1 MRRIVTLLLLAAM
14 AAATMG
20 AEDPGCDRAK
30 GRTPQP
36 AEHDPA
42 PHDRPEAKRYLF
54 RLQFATYPT
63 RTVHF
68 SYRFGDRGEDN
79 LRTGEPGWST
89 QRTVT
94 PGTVLTLKVT
104 SDAGALA
111 TWTCAISWVE
121 DAKRIRV
128 RAHVIRRGATG
139 CELRYVVRV
148 GEEDYPSQ

>member
-1 MRRIVTLLLLAAM
+1 MRRILTLTLLAVLAVAM
-14 AAATMG
+14 MG
-20 AEDPGCDRAK
+20 AEDPKCDKAN

-42 PHDRPEAKRYLF
+42 PRNDPRQQHYLF

-68 SYRFGDRGEDN
+68 SYRFGADGESN

-89 QRTVT
+89 QRQVT
-94 PGTVLTLKVT
+94 PGTVLWLKVT

-111 TWTCAISWVE
+111 TYTCAISWVE

-128 RAHVIRRGATG
+128 RAHFIRRGATG
-139 CELRYVVRV
+139 CELRYTVRE
-148 GEEDYPSQ
+148 GEEDYPSL

>member
-1 MRRIVTLLLLAAM
+1 MRRLVTLLLLAAL
-14 AAATMG
+14 AAAMMG
-20 AEDPGCDRAK
+20 AENPRCDTAK

-36 AEHDPA
+36 AEHDPT
-42 PHDRPEAKRYLF
+42 PSMHGYDF
-54 RLQFATYPT
+54 RMQMATYPT
-63 RTVHF
+63 RSVRI
-68 SYRFGDRGEDN
+68 SYRFGGSGEDDVPWD
-79 LRTGEPGWST
+79 RVGWST
-89 QRTVT
+89 HRIVT
-94 PGTVLTLKVT
+94 PGTLLWLKVD

-139 CELRYVVRV
+139 CELRYRVRV